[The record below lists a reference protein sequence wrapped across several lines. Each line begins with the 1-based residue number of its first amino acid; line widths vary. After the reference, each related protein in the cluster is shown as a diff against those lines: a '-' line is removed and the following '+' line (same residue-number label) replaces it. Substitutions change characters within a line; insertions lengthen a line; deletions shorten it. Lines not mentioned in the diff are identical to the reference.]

1 MLRIFLTYL
10 FLFVLVA
17 TYGQAKQAKEYL
29 SKNNYVE
36 ALPILLKENK
46 RSPEND
52 EVAFLITE
60 CYLNTNI
67 DKKLALQYIEK
78 VYQTDDYSNPD
89 VLYNYALALTYHLR
103 YEEAKEYFVRYKNKG
118 RGSKTINLEMAIKNC
133 DEALKLIEDPL
144 NVSFHNVGSKVNSQY
159 PDYYP
164 FVSKN
169 DSVLYFTSRRTGN
182 LGGSKEFDGYYPSD
196 IFYYQL
202 HNTINAKSKNIG
214 KVLNTAGDDQVVGL
228 SNDGGTLFVYFDV
241 IDYYG
246 DIYMA
251 HNRAGK
257 FTRNFKLGDAIN
269 SSSLETSASMSSDGN
284 TLLFSSN
291 RPGGKGKLDLYISRK
306 LPDGN
311 WGVAQNLGN
320 IINTPENEDFP
331 QLSED
336 GETLYFSSTGHPGMG
351 GADIFISNW
360 NADVNFWS
368 NPVNIGYPLNTPEDN
383 MTISFSNNE
392 QYAYISAHREDS
404 YGFQDIYQVE
414 FHNNV
419 NTRSVFIF
427 ANQEDTFD
435 NSLEMIVSDESNNI
449 IGIYHPTQKGSFIV
463 ILEVGRYKIIV
474 ENADEIVYDDHLNVS
489 SYHLKQGTI
498 HKTIS
503 IK

>member
-1 MLRIFLTYL
+1 MLRFFLTYL
-10 FLFVLVA
+10 ILFFAVSSFGQIKKAKDFL
-17 TYGQAKQAKEYL
+17 GKE
-29 SKNNYVE
+29 NYVE
-36 ALPILLKENK
+36 ALPILLNEYK
-46 RSPEND
+46 RSPKNS
-52 EVAFLITE
+52 EVALLITD

-78 VYQTDDYSNPD
+78 VYLANNYSNPD
-89 VLYNYALALTYHLR
+89 VVFNYALALTYHLR
-103 YEEAKEYFVRYKNKG
+103 YEEAKGYFIKYKNKG
-118 RGSKTINLEMAIKNC
+118 RGSKTDNLQMAIKNC
-133 DEALKLIEDPL
+133 DEALKLIENPL
-144 NVSFHNVGSKVNSQY
+144 NVSFQNLGPKVNSQY

-182 LGGSKEFDGYYPSD
+182 LGGSKEFDGYYPAD
-196 IFYYQL
+196 IFHYQI
-202 HNTINAKSKNIG
+202 HNTINAKAKNIG
-214 KVLNTAGDDQVVGL
+214 KVLNTSGDDQVVGL
-228 SNDGGTLFVYFDV
+228 SNDGGTLFIYFDV

-269 SSSLETSASMSSDGN
+269 SSSLETSASMSTDGN

-291 RPGGKGKLDLYISRK
+291 RPGGIGKLDLYISRR
-306 LPDGN
+306 LPDGS
-311 WGVAQNLGN
+311 WGIAQNLGG

-336 GETLYFSSTGHPGMG
+336 GETLYFSSKGHPGMG

-360 NADVNFWS
+360 NAELNVWS
-368 NPVNIGYPLNTPEDN
+368 PPVNIGFPLNTPEDN

-392 QYAYISAHREDS
+392 QFAYISAHRDDS

-419 NTRSVFIF
+419 KNKSVFVF
-427 ANQEDTFD
+427 ANHEGTFD
-435 NSLEMIVSDESNNI
+435 SSIEMIVSDERNNI
-449 IGIYHPTQKGSFIV
+449 IGIYQPTYKGKFIV
-463 ILEVGRYKIIV
+463 ILEVGRYNIKV
-474 ENADEIVYDDHLNVS
+474 ENENDIVYDEYLTVS
-489 SYHLKQGTI
+489 PYHLKQGTI
-498 HKTIS
+498 YKTLS

>member
-1 MLRIFLTYL
+1 LLRIFLTYL
-10 FLFVLVA
+10 FLYIFVA
-17 TYGQAKQAKEYL
+17 SFGQAKQAKDYL
-29 SKNNYVE
+29 NKENYVE

-67 DKKLALQYIEK
+67 DKKLALQFIEK
-78 VYQTDDYSNPD
+78 VYQANKYSNPD
-89 VLYNYALALTYHLR
+89 VTYNYALALTYHLR
-103 YEEAKEYFVRYKNKG
+103 YEEAKEYFIKYRNKG
-118 RGSKTINLEMAIKNC
+118 KGSKTDNLEMAIKNC
-133 DEALKLIEDPL
+133 DEALKLIENPL
-144 NVSFHNVGSKVNSQY
+144 NVSFHNIGSKVNSQY

-169 DSVLYFTSRRTGN
+169 DSVIYFTSRRTGN

-202 HNTINAKSKNIG
+202 QNTINAKAKNIG

-269 SSSLETSASMSSDGN
+269 STSLETSASMSSDGN
-284 TLLFSSN
+284 TLLFSSD

-306 LPDGN
+306 LPNGK
-311 WGVAQNLGN
+311 WGVAQNLGD
-320 IINTPENEDFP
+320 IVNTAENEDFP

-360 NADVNFWS
+360 NTELNVWS
-368 NPVNIGYPLNTPEDN
+368 PPVNIGYPLNTPEDN

-404 YGFQDIYQVE
+404 YGFQDIYQVV
-414 FHNNV
+414 FHSNV
-419 NTRSVFIF
+419 KNRSVFIF
-427 ANQEDTFD
+427 ANQDDVFD
-435 NSLEMIVSDESNNI
+435 NSLEMIVSDEMNNI
-449 IGIYHPTQKGSFIV
+449 IGIYHPTQKGNFIV
-463 ILEVGRYKIIV
+463 ILEAGRYNIKV
-474 ENADEIVYDDHLNVS
+474 ENENGIFYNDFLDVS
-489 SYHLKQGTI
+489 SSHLEQGTI
-498 HKTIS
+498 YKTLS

>member
-1 MLRIFLTYL
+1 MSFA
-10 FLFVLVA
+10 VLSF
-17 TYGQAKQAKEYL
+17 GQVKKAKDYIDKE
-29 SKNNYVE
+29 NYVD
-36 ALPILLKENK
+36 ALPILLNEYK
-46 RSPEND
+46 RSSED
-52 EVAFLITE
+52 TELALLITE

-78 VYQTDDYSNPD
+78 VYLANNYSKSQVIYDY
-89 VLYNYALALTYHLR
+89 ATALTYHLR
-103 YEEAKEYFVRYKNKG
+103 YEEAKEYFIKYKNTGKV
-118 RGSKTINLEMAIKNC
+118 SSSVNLEMDIENC
-133 DEALKLIEDPL
+133 NKALQLLEKPL
-144 NVSFHNVGSKVNSQY
+144 NVSFHNLGSKVNSQY

-202 HNTINAKSKNIG
+202 QNTISARAKNIG
-214 KVLNTAGDDQVVGL
+214 RVLNTTGDDQVVGL

-241 IDYYG
+241 IDFYG

-269 SSSLETSASMSSDGN
+269 TSNLETSASMSTDGN
-284 TLLFSSN
+284 TLLFTSD
-291 RPGGKGKLDLYISRK
+291 RPGGEGNLDLYISRK
-306 LPDGN
+306 LPDGK
-311 WGVAQNLGN
+311 WAMAQNLGPV
-320 IINTPENEDFP
+320 INTSEDEDFP

-336 GETLYFSSTGHPGMG
+336 GETLYFSSKGHPGMG

-360 NADVNFWS
+360 DTDLNIWTT
-368 NPVNIGYPLNTPEDN
+368 PINIGFPLNTPDDN

-392 QYAYISAHREDS
+392 EYAYVSAHRDDS
-404 YGFQDIYQVE
+404 FGFQDLYKVE

-419 NTRSVFIF
+419 NNRSVFVF
-427 ANQEDTFD
+427 ANHDGSFD
-435 NSLEMIVSDESNNI
+435 SSIEMIVSDMKNNI
-449 IGIYHPTQKGSFIV
+449 IGIYRPNKQGKIIV
-463 ILEVGRYKIIV
+463 ILELGKYNVKV
-474 ENADEIVYDDHLNVS
+474 ENDNKIVYADILIVS

-498 HKTIS
+498 FKTLS